1 MKTPSRT
8 DLLVMRAYLD
18 AALSIEPYHH
28 NTPELLRTLQS
39 LLNGFYP
46 QPCYRPH
53 SDTAESND
61 PLVKEWVDAA
71 RQFNATCNANE
82 AAVAEAFK
90 GVARSATFSVA
101 EAALNEGRGFKDES
115 RAAVISLGPNGLKLE
130 VL

>member
-18 AALSIEPYHH
+18 TALSIEPCHH

-39 LLNGFYP
+39 LLKGFYP
-46 QPCYRPH
+46 QPCCRPH
-53 SDTAESND
+53 SDTAENDD

-71 RQFNATCNANE
+71 RQFNATCDANE
-82 AAVAEAFK
+82 AAVAEAFR

-115 RAAVISLGPNGLKLE
+115 RAAVISLGPDGLKLE